1 MKLLVKH
8 GASVNMQS
16 QNGFT
21 PLYMAAQENHDNV
34 VKFLLSKGANQSLA
48 TEVCELQGCSQ
59 SFSVRHTHR
68 SITLMQTGRVVISLS
83 SEPTCGCRFA
93 LVQHSLL
100 SQILV

>member
-1 MKLLVKH
+1 VKLLVKH
-8 GASVNMQS
+8 GASVNVQS

-59 SFSVRHTHR
+59 SFSVSHTD
-68 SITLMQTGRVVISLS
+68 
-83 SEPTCGCRFA
+83 
-93 LVQHSLL
+93 
-100 SQILV
+100 